1 MYNEKRVNELF
12 DLCISRN
19 PSNSIENIIVK
30 GIYSEVSLNLEL
42 LENNMNEIKKIL
54 FGVDFSKLIGSEK
67 SIDKLMLLSI
77 GINEVQCIEISE
89 GESSYI
95 ILDL

>member
-12 DLCISRN
+12 NLCISRN

-67 SIDKLMLLSI
+67 ILISWCFLVLELMKF
-77 GINEVQCIEISE
+77 NV
-89 GESSYI
+89 
-95 ILDL
+95 